1 MSRVYVL
8 ILEVHVLETRP
19 NVMEKSASWSPPSAK
34 NIHHH
39 YYLVQPPASESS
51 TLYSVC
57 YLISSPQPPSEVGVV
72 DTGWLPRDSSPFF
85 G

>member
-1 MSRVYVL
+1 ML
-8 ILEVHVLETRP
+8 ILEVHVLEPRP

-34 NIHHH
+34 TSHHPE
-39 YYLVQPPASESS
+39 YLVQPPASESG

-57 YLISSPQPPSEVGVV
+57 YLISSPQLPSEVGVV
-72 DTGWLPRDSSPFF
+72 GTGWLPRDSSPFF